1 MNPTN
6 GDDDEEGTESGS
18 TWTGCS
24 TNIFFSTNCYNLE
37 PRRIMPLDDR
47 GKKRNSTFTL
57 ETEAETFL
65 SIETKKKIEKRNNVQ
80 FLLKQKHYHKV
91 YFLKLALNKC

>member
-24 TNIFFSTNCYNLE
+24 TDIFFSTNYNHATWW
-37 PRRIMPLDDR
+37 P

-57 ETEAETFL
+57 EAEAETFL
-65 SIETKKKIEKRNNVQ
+65 SIETKKNWKKNQRPIPTETKTLPQ
-80 FLLKQKHYHKV
+80 ILLSQV
-91 YFLKLALNKC
+91 ST

>member
-1 MNPTN
+1 
-6 GDDDEEGTESGS
+6 
-18 TWTGCS
+18 
-24 TNIFFSTNCYNLE
+24 
-37 PRRIMPLDDR
+37 MPLDDR

>member
-24 TNIFFSTNCYNLE
+24 TDIFFSTNCYNLE

-65 SIETKKKIEKRNNVQ
+65 SIETKKIEKKNQRPIPTETKT
-80 FLLKQKHYHKV
+80 LP
-91 YFLKLALNKC
+91 

>member
-1 MNPTN
+1 MDRVFH
-6 GDDDEEGTESGS
+6 GY
-18 TWTGCS
+18 
-24 TNIFFSTNCYNLE
+24 FFSTNYYNLE

-65 SIETKKKIEKRNNVQ
+65 SIETKKK
-80 FLLKQKHYHKV
+80 LKKESTSNSY
-91 YFLKLALNKC
+91 

>member
-24 TNIFFSTNCYNLE
+24 TDIFFLQTI
-37 PRRIMPLDDR
+37 IMPLDDR
-47 GKKRNSTFTL
+47 EKKINSTFTL

-65 SIETKKKIEKRNNVQ
+65 SIETKKK
-80 FLLKQKHYHKV
+80 LKKESTSNSY
-91 YFLKLALNKC
+91 